1 MSFTTY
7 AELQTTIAGYLA
19 RSDLTTQIPDFITLA
34 ETRLRRDLRIRQML
48 SSTTLTCTSG
58 TATVNIPSDFLEV
71 KDFVVTGNPVMPL
84 NYESPS
90 LFSRNSRSMDAGKP
104 LNYTVLAT
112 TFKLA
117 PIPDSNYTLSLVYSI
132 APPFLSTS
140 NTSNTFLTVC
150 PDLLL
155 YASLLEAEPYLMND
169 ARINTWGTM
178 FDRAMSSLTRSDEKG
193 QYSGVP
199 LAMQN
204 TYI

>member
-19 RSDLTTQIPDFITLA
+19 RSDLTTQIPDFIRLA

-48 SSTTLTCTSG
+48 NTTTLTCTSG
-58 TATVNIPSDFLEV
+58 TATVTIPSDFLEV

-199 LAMQN
+199 LAMQT